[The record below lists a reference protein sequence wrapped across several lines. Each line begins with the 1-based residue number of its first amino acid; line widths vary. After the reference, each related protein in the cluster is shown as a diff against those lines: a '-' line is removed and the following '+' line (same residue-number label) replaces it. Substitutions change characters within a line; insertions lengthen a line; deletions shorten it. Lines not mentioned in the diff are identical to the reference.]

1 MHGAMEPPGQAGTGS
16 ARAKRPT
23 DKRAVTIYQVAER
36 AGVSPSTVSRVLNG
50 KPVDPTMAERVRQV
64 AEELNFVPSQTAI
77 NLSRSRTHTV
87 GMVLPDLA
95 NPTFQ
100 AALRGL
106 DAAAAA
112 NGFRVMVADSHE
124 SLEEEVIL
132 AQEVRRRCD
141 ALVLCAPRM
150 EADKLREILPD
161 LAPVV
166 VINRFNSWVPAPV
179 VAADYRAGIHGLVD
193 HLVGL
198 GHTRLTYL
206 AGNPNSGSHR
216 ERLAGIDDA
225 LAAAPGLSIE
235 TVKCGVGFAD
245 GFGVAE
251 LVAFSASTGVL
262 AFNDLVGMGLLS
274 GLNARGVRVPE
285 DVSVVGFDDIPFSA
299 YTTPPLTTSSVA
311 ATDLGAMAWERVWD
325 LLNERTPGSDQRL
338 APRLLVRGSTGAPR
352 TR

>member
-1 MHGAMEPPGQAGTGS
+1 MSTRGS
-16 ARAKRPT
+16 

-36 AGVSPSTVSRVLNG
+36 ANVSPSTVSRVLNG
-50 KPVDPTMAERVRQV
+50 KQVDPAMAERVRAV
-64 AEELNFVPSQTAI
+64 AAELNFVPSQTAI

-100 AALRGL
+100 AVLRGL
-106 DAAAAA
+106 DSAAATE
-112 NGFRVMVADSHE
+112 NFRVMVADSHE
-124 SLEEEVIL
+124 SAEEELIL

-150 EADKLREILPD
+150 SADRLREILPD

-166 VINRFNSWVPAPV
+166 VVNRFNSWVPAPI
-179 VAADYRAGIHGLVD
+179 VAADYRAGFRGLVD

-198 GHTRLTYL
+198 GHTRLAYL
-206 AGNPNSGSHR
+206 AGNPNSGSHL
-216 ERLAGIDDA
+216 ERVAGIEES
-225 LAAAPGLSIE
+225 LAAHPGVSIQ
-235 TVKCGVGFAD
+235 TLAAGVGFAD
-245 GFGVAE
+245 GFAAAGSVVSAGV
-251 LVAFSASTGVL
+251 TGVL

-274 GLNARGVRVPE
+274 GLGDRGVLVPE

-311 ATDLGAMAWERVWD
+311 ATELGGLAWDRIWD
-325 LLNERTPGSDQRL
+325 LLNGRTPGPDERL
-338 APRLLVRGSTGAPR
+338 VPRVVVRGSTGPVSSR
-352 TR
+352 